1 MSLKE
6 TEGISKGRSHL
17 GEKGKSMGQ
26 NRSEEKNRK
35 DGRKEGRY

>member
-17 GEKGKSMGQ
+17 GEKGKTGQ
-26 NRSEEKNRK
+26 NRSKEKNRK